1 MRAFLFRFGLGV
13 CLYCV
18 SPIQVV
24 IANNTVAPSNPEYV
38 IAAYVQALQ
47 VGNTQ
52 TLGKVADP
60 FLFQYVMLQTA
71 GDGRYPILSQLGQI
85 RDIIIQPESNAIGL
99 TVQIQHELG
108 TSEWQFMFGEARF
121 ALSSAYLKRVTFF
134 NQNPYDYYTGG
145 IFGGNNSL
153 IRKPSAIWEQR
164 TESSGSILG
173 QLPGGGENYHT
184 QSNLRHSLPDPQSLQ
199 HLHPPLGF
207 KRASK
212 ILALDTHSVVEQ
224 RQGLLLMISR
234 LVEFLFATDRIPQN
248 GPQAVSF
255 GGDRQ
260 SSLTFGAVSV
270 HIPKHHRIG
279 RIELPQQWKFW
290 GFELY
295 HEPLDEKKHFVIRQL
310 QIVPIR
316 RVEPID
322 PPNASNARVDI
333 CSWF

>member
-1 MRAFLFRFGLGV
+1 MYRSGRF
-13 CLYCV
+13 
-18 SPIQVV
+18 
-24 IANNTVAPSNPEYV
+24 ANNTVAPSNPEYV

-52 TLGKVADP
+52 TFGKVADP

-184 QSNLRHSLPDPQSLQ
+184 QSNL
-199 HLHPPLGF
+199 PPLAP
-207 KRASK
+207 RPPVAPTPPS
-212 ILALDTHSVVEQ
+212 AT
-224 RQGLLLMISR
+224 GLQ
-234 LVEFLFATDRIPQN
+234 T
-248 GPQAVSF
+248 
-255 GGDRQ
+255 
-260 SSLTFGAVSV
+260 SLENPCVRYPFSCGAKARTFTNHLG
-270 HIPKHHRIG
+270 
-279 RIELPQQWKFW
+279 
-290 GFELY
+290 
-295 HEPLDEKKHFVIRQL
+295 
-310 QIVPIR
+310 
-316 RVEPID
+316 
-322 PPNASNARVDI
+322 
-333 CSWF
+333 